1 MLTRLVSTTDID
13 VNPIDQ
19 TLTILDEGSLLKVS
33 RSGMVYPIDQW
44 LHTGCPNQQ
53 HASRVSDCKSS
64 LPDYAIG
71 LSYSAWGELFV
82 AAAIEGESSKTNL
95 WNIRQGQAGPELV
108 TSLDKVASEILV
120 LNDGNIL
127 LRYVSY

>member
-1 MLTRLVSTTDID
+1 M
-13 VNPIDQ
+13 
-19 TLTILDEGSLLKVS
+19 KVS

-44 LHTGCPNQQ
+44 LHTSCPNHQ
-53 HASRVSDCKSS
+53 SEVSDCKSK

-71 LSYSAWGELFV
+71 LSYSPWGELFV

-108 TSLDKVASEILV
+108 ASLDKVASEILV

-127 LRYVSY
+127 LRYTCTVLS